1 MTPPATTADRPQAP
15 AQAVAPL
22 PFVYAAHEHVEPAFD
37 VTATPAAASQ
47 QLGIFDV
54 PAYGFLRHINLVVSA
69 SGGTLGPG
77 VFGADAPWNVLDEV
91 TLLDV
96 NGAPLVGPLTGY
108 QLYLANLF
116 GGYSFR
122 SDPALQP
129 DFASGISFAFQLRIP
144 VEISHHDGMGAI
156 ANQNAAASF
165 KVRVRMAPSTTL
177 FTTAP
182 TTIPAVRVRG
192 FLEAWSQPTSTDM
205 GGRAQETVPPRH
217 GTTQYWSVQT
227 FSIAAGSRNLLV
239 ARVGNL
245 LRAQL
250 IIVRDGTGARV
261 ANASLPD
268 PIELRWD
275 ARQLLL
281 EARTMRLARMAETI
295 AGAPTLPAGVL
306 VYSWDRTAL
315 GHNGDGSPALWL
327 PTVQATRLEY
337 VASNWPA
344 GTVELLTCDV
354 APVEIDPAAR
364 YVENSQTGFAAAGG

>member
-1 MTPPATTADRPQAP
+1 MAAPAPATAQPPAPV
-15 AQAVAPL
+15 VAPL

-37 VTATPAAASQ
+37 ATVTPGAASV

-54 PAYGFLRHINLVVSA
+54 PAYGFLRDLNLVVTA

-77 VFGADAPWNVLDEV
+77 VFNADAPWNVLDEV

-96 NGAPLVGPLTGY
+96 NGAPIVGPLTGY
-108 QLYLANLF
+108 QLFLANLF
-116 GGYSFR
+116 GGYAFK
-122 SDPALQP
+122 SDPTLQP
-129 DFASGISFAFQLRIP
+129 DFATGISFAFQLRIP

-165 KVRVRMAPSTTL
+165 KVRIRVAASTTL
-177 FTTAP
+177 FTTPP
-182 TTIPAVRVRG
+182 TTPPAVRVRG
-192 FLEAWSQPTSTDM
+192 FLEAWSQPTGTDM

-227 FSIAAGSRNLLV
+227 FSVAAGARNLLV

-245 LRAQL
+245 IRAQ
-250 IIVRDGTGARV
+250 IIVVRDGTGARV
-261 ANASLPD
+261 ANAALPD
-268 PIELRWD
+268 PIEIRWD

-281 EARTMRLARMAETI
+281 EARTMRLARTAETL
-295 AGAPTLPAGVL
+295 AGTPTLPAGVL
-306 VYSWDRTAL
+306 VYSYDRTAL

-327 PTVQATRLEY
+327 PTVQATRLEI
-337 VASNWPA
+337 VATNWPA
-344 GTVELLTCDV
+344 GSVELLTCDV
-354 APVEIDPAAR
+354 APVEIDPATR